1 MPPLKRLRIA
11 IAGAGLIA
19 QVEHIPNLRH
29 LWDRFE
35 VVGVADPSP
44 SGRKSIAQRHGV
56 PTFASFDELLAL
68 KPDALLIAAPDSYHA
83 EFAGRALEAGAHVF
97 CEKPLCF
104 STADI
109 DGLIAKRNAAKRVLQ
124 VGYMKR
130 WDPSYEMLL
139 EEIKGLGSRLR
150 FIAVEVND
158 PDSWPF
164 AVHQGFQRFS
174 DVPAELIADN
184 KTRLAEQVAKATG
197 VKADEM
203 VIRAYA
209 DSLSSSLIHDL
220 NVVHGLLA
228 HMGIQ
233 DIRPVSG
240 SIFASGQGTA
250 AVLALN
256 GDQAI
261 CQISHVVVPKLAD
274 YQERISLFFD
284 DRRFELI
291 FPSPYLNHFQTRLIA
306 YRSEGMHLSTT
317 EHRNGFEEAFV
328 SELIGFW
335 DSVVNGAPVR
345 NTAEHARADIALI
358 QRIAKLALAG
368 RAA

>member
-1 MPPLKRLRIA
+1 VTRLRIA
-11 IAGAGLIA
+11 VAGAGLIA
-19 QVEHIPNLRH
+19 QVEHIPNLRS

-35 VVGVADPSP
+35 VVAVADPSP
-44 SGRKSIAQRHGV
+44 SGRRLIEQRHGV
-56 PTFASFDELLAL
+56 PTRASFDELLAL

-83 EFAGRALEAGAHVF
+83 EFAGRALDAGIHVF

-139 EEIKGLGSRLR
+139 DEVKGLGSRLR

-164 AVHQGFQRFS
+164 SVHQGFQRFS
-174 DVPAELIADN
+174 DVPPSLIADN
-184 KTRLAEQVAKATG
+184 KARLAAQIAKATG
-197 VKADEM
+197 AAADD
-203 VIRAYA
+203 VAIRAYA
-209 DSLSSSLIHDL
+209 DSLASSMIHDL
-220 NVVHGLLA
+220 NVVLGLLA
-228 HMGIQ
+228 HMGID
-233 DIRPVSG
+233 DIRPASG
-240 SIFASGQGTA
+240 NIFAGGGGTA
-250 AVLALN
+250 ALLALN

-291 FPSPYLNHFQTRLIA
+291 FPSPYLNHFQTRLIG
-306 YRSEGMHLSTT
+306 YRSEGMHLSTS

-328 SELIGFW
+328 RELIGFW
-335 DSVVNGAPVR
+335 DAIVNGAPVR
-345 NTAEHARADIALI
+345 NTAEHARADIGLI
-358 QRIAKLALAG
+358 QRIAKLAFAG
-368 RAA
+368 RAG

>member
-1 MPPLKRLRIA
+1 LKKLKIA

-19 QVEHIPNLRH
+19 QVEHIPNLKS
-29 LWDRFE
+29 LWERFE
-35 VVGVADPSP
+35 IVGVADPSAL
-44 SGRKSIAQRHGV
+44 GRRLMEQRHGV
-56 PTFASFDELLAL
+56 PTCASFDELMAL
-68 KPDALLIAAPDSYHA
+68 RPEVLLIAAPDSYHA
-83 EFAGRALEAGAHVF
+83 EFAGRALDAGIHVF

-104 STADI
+104 STSDI
-109 DGLIAKRNAAKRVLQ
+109 DGLIAKRNAAGRVLQ

-139 EEIKGLGSRLR
+139 EEITGLGSRLR

-164 AVHQGFQRFS
+164 AVHQGFQRFP
-174 DVPAELIADN
+174 DVPPALIAEN
-184 KTRLAEQVAKATG
+184 KARLAEQVARATG
-197 VKADEM
+197 VKADEV

-228 HMGIQ
+228 HLGIQ

-240 SIFASGQGTA
+240 SIFAGGQGTA

-256 GDQAI
+256 GEQAI

-317 EHRNGFEEAFV
+317 EHRNGFEEAFAR
-328 SELIGFW
+328 ELVGFW
-335 DSVVNGAPVR
+335 ESIVNGAPVR
-345 NTAEHARADIALI
+345 NTAEHARADIGLI
-358 QRIAKLALAG
+358 QRIARLALAG
-368 RAA
+368 RPA

>member
-1 MPPLKRLRIA
+1 MKRLRIA
-11 IAGAGLIA
+11 VAGAGLIA
-19 QVEHIPNLRH
+19 QVEHIPNLKSLR
-29 LWDRFE
+29 DRFE

-44 SGRKSIAQRHGV
+44 TGRRLIEQRHDLA
-56 PTFASFDELLAL
+56 TCASFDELMAL
-68 KPDALLIAAPDSYHA
+68 KPDAILIAAPDSYHA
-83 EFAGRALEAGAHVF
+83 EFAGRALDAGIHVF

-109 DGLIAKRNAAKRVLQ
+109 DGLIAKRDTAKGVLQ

-139 EEIKGLGSRLR
+139 DEVKGLGARLR
-150 FIAVEVND
+150 FIAVECND

-164 AVHQGFQRFS
+164 SVHQGFQRFS
-174 DVPAELIADN
+174 DVPAALIADN
-184 KTRLAEQVAKATG
+184 KARLRAQVTQAIG
-197 VKADEM
+197 IKADD
-203 VIRAYA
+203 VAIRAYA
-209 DSLSSSLIHDL
+209 DSMASSMIHDL
-220 NVVHGLLA
+220 NVVLGLLG
-228 HMGIQ
+228 HMGIT
-233 DIRPVSG
+233 DIGPVSG
-240 SIFASGQGTA
+240 SLFAGGQGTA

-328 SELIGFW
+328 RELIGFW
-335 DSVVNGAPVR
+335 DAIVNGTAVR
-345 NTAEHARADIALI
+345 NTAEHARADIDLI
-358 QRIAKLALAG
+358 QRIARLAFAG
-368 RAA
+368 RAV

>member
-1 MPPLKRLRIA
+1 VTRLRIA
-11 IAGAGLIA
+11 VAGAGLIA
-19 QVEHIPNLRH
+19 QVEHIPNLKS
-29 LWDRFE
+29 LWARFE
-35 VVGVADPSP
+35 VVAVADPSP
-44 SGRKSIAQRHGV
+44 SGRRLIEQRHGQ
-56 PTFASFDELLAL
+56 TTCTSFDELMAL
-68 KPDALLIAAPDSYHA
+68 KPDAILIAAPDSYHA
-83 EFAGRALEAGAHVF
+83 EFAGRALDAGIHVF

-109 DGLIAKRNAAKRVLQ
+109 DGLIAKRDAAKRVLQ

-139 EEIKGLGSRLR
+139 DEVKGLGGRLR

-164 AVHQGFQRFS
+164 SAHQGFQRFS
-174 DVPAELIADN
+174 DVPASLIADN
-184 KTRLAEQVAKATG
+184 KTRLAAQVARATG
-197 VKADEM
+197 VEVDDVA
-203 VIRAYA
+203 IRAYA
-209 DSLSSSLIHDL
+209 DSLASSMIHDL
-220 NVVHGLLA
+220 NVVLGLLA
-228 HMGIQ
+228 HMGVD
-233 DIRPVSG
+233 DIRPISG
-240 SIFASGQGTA
+240 SLFAGGQGTA

-328 SELIGFW
+328 RELIGFW
-335 DSVVNGAPVR
+335 EAIVNEAPVR
-345 NTAEHARADIALI
+345 NTAEHARADIDLI
-358 QRIAKLALAG
+358 QRIAKLAFA
-368 RAA
+368 RRPV

>member
-1 MPPLKRLRIA
+1 MTRLRIA
-11 IAGAGLIA
+11 VAGAGLIA
-19 QVEHIPNLRH
+19 QVEHIPNLKS

-44 SGRKSIAQRHGV
+44 SGRRLIEQRHGV
-56 PTFASFDELLAL
+56 PTHASFDELLAL
-68 KPDALLIAAPDSYHA
+68 KPDAILIAAPDSYHA
-83 EFAGRALEAGAHVF
+83 EFASRALDAGIHVF

-104 STADI
+104 STSDI
-109 DGLIAKRNAAKRVLQ
+109 DGLIARRNAAKRVLQ

-139 EEIKGLGSRLR
+139 DEVKGLGPRLR

-164 AVHQGFQRFS
+164 SVHQGFQRFP
-174 DVPAELIADN
+174 DVPSSLIADN
-184 KTRLAEQVAKATG
+184 KSRLAAQVAQATG
-197 VKADEM
+197 AKPDDVT
-203 VIRAYA
+203 IRAYA
-209 DSLSSSLIHDL
+209 DSLASSMVHDL
-220 NVVHGLLA
+220 NVVLGLLT
-228 HMGIQ
+228 HMKVD

-240 SIFASGQGTA
+240 SIFAGGQGTA

-256 GDQAI
+256 GNQAI

-274 YQERISLFFD
+274 YQERISLLFD

-291 FPSPYLNHFQTRLIA
+291 FPSPYLNHFQTRLLA
-306 YRSEGMHLSTT
+306 YRSEGMHLAAT

-328 SELIGFW
+328 RELIGFW
-335 DSVVNGAPVR
+335 DAIINGAPVR

-358 QRIAKLALAG
+358 QRIANLALAA
-368 RAA
+368 RIA